1 MAYQSRCEKIKVFKI
16 IWESFKSICWK
27 RVWVSQHLPWGHI
40 ARTLSIHANS
50 VHLSS
55 PNLIYPLLSMENPWN
70 LCLKFWIT
78 PTSLTKPWAI
88 CLQLSSCDS
97 IIFCLILLQQSL
109 LGYKNVYNIFYIE
122 VVMSMEVIA
131 IVAAHAHTIYPYL
144 WISFGTTSAIC
155 KVLDLINKW
164 C

>member
-1 MAYQSRCEKIKVFKI
+1 MAYQSRCEKTKVFKI

-55 PNLIYPLLSMENPWN
+55 ANLIYPLLSMENPWN

-97 IIFCLILLQQSL
+97 IIFVWYCYSKVSWGTKIYTTFSTLKLLCQWKLLPLLLLMLTLYTHICGFHLEQLQQSA
-109 LGYKNVYNIFYIE
+109 K
-122 VVMSMEVIA
+122 
-131 IVAAHAHTIYPYL
+131 
-144 WISFGTTSAIC
+144 C
-155 KVLDLINKW
+155 
-164 C
+164 